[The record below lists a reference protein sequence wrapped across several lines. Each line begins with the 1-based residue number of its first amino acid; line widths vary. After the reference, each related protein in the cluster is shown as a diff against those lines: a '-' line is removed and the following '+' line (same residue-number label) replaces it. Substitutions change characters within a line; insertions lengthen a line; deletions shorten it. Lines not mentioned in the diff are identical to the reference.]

1 MASVPGGIGSLGIGA
16 LYIEAERIVKPGEA
30 A

>member
-1 MASVPGGIGSLGIGA
+1 MASVPGGIGSLGIEII
-16 LYIEAERIVKPGEA
+16 YIEAGRIVKPGEA